1 MSGAENSLKAIDI
14 TFRPRLKRFTISR
27 ETKSAMDK
35 MLEEVNN
42 VERRFG
48 KKSDQYRNAVKEL
61 QQIVHKLVC
70 HPA

>member
-1 MSGAENSLKAIDI
+1 MSQ
-14 TFRPRLKRFTISR
+14 

-35 MLEEVNN
+35 MWEEVNN

-48 KKSDQYRNAVKEL
+48 KKSNQYRNAVKEL